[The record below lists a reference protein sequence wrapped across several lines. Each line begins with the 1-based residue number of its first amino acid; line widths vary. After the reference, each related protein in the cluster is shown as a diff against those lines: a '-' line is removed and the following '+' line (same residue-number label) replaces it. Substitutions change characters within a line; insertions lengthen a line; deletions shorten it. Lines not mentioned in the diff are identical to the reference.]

1 MGNSKSDSNS
11 FESDSVLLSNSG
23 KGNKLEEMNRTKEN
37 ENTIINRVWIA
48 KKLITLNDRHI

>member
-37 ENTIINRVWIA
+37 ENTI
-48 KKLITLNDRHI
+48 